1 MKTCCFTGHRT
12 LPTAS
17 RLALV
22 ARLDETV
29 ENLIAEGFTA
39 FRAGG
44 ALGFDMLAA
53 LRVLHARE
61 KHPEIKLHL
70 ILPCRDQ
77 AKNWREGEQILWQD
91 IIDRADSVQFLFD
104 TYRSGCMY
112 ARNRALVDGSDLC
125 IAYVTR
131 RTGGTFY
138 TCSYAEKRGVPV
150 LNLAK
155 AQK

>member
-1 MKTCCFTGHRT
+1 MRICCFTGHRNI
-12 LPTAS
+12 PADA
-17 RLALV
+17 RLALTL
-22 ARLDETV
+22 RLDSTLEA
-29 ENLIAEGFTA
+29 LIAEGYTD

-53 LRVLHARE
+53 LRVLRAKE
-61 KHPEIKLHL
+61 KHQGIKLHL

-77 AKNWREGEQILWQD
+77 AKNWREGEQLLWQEL
-91 IIDRADSVQFLFD
+91 IDRADSVRFLFD

-112 ARNRALVDGSDLC
+112 ARNRALVDGSELC
-125 IAYVTR
+125 VAYITKR
-131 RTGGTFY
+131 QGGTFY
-138 TCSYAEKRGVPV
+138 TCSYAQERGVRI